1 MKTKHVVSAE
11 KLAAKKLA
19 RVTRLIN
26 MGDDLRETIPSGWE
40 STAQLARIRNKQLAI
55 LDKLDHLAAPFRERA
70 LITTPTAGP
79 ARHRY

>member
-26 MGDDLRETIPSGWE
+26 MGDDLRETIPGR
-40 STAQLARIRNKQLAI
+40 ARSSMTYR
-55 LDKLDHLAAPFRERA
+55 R
-70 LITTPTAGP
+70 T
-79 ARHRY
+79 